1 MSLTLTVT
9 EQLAKANT
17 KVELAN
23 KKPLVKAKLLE
34 DKKDET
40 EDEEKDEAED
50 EEEGEEDSK
59 EQPAPT
65 ARTTRRSKAL
75 PVSPAAP
82 TSKKVGCAI

>member
-1 MSLTLTVT
+1 MPVMSLTLTVT

-40 EDEEKDEAED
+40 EDEEED